1 MRALRAHIAMYP
13 RRIPLSAADLGS
25 EETYLSVIGKIL
37 AALIALMWG
46 ASMIMAGTFGI
57 EPGTQV
63 ATLALVTGVVL
74 ILLAGDQLWRSI
86 RSLS

>member
-1 MRALRAHIAMYP
+1 MRALGAHIPIHP

-25 EETYLSVIGKIL
+25 EETYLSIISKIL

-46 ASMIMAGTFGI
+46 ASMIFAGVFGI

-63 ATLALVTGVVL
+63 ASLAVVTGVVL
-74 ILLAGDQLWRSI
+74 ILLAGDQLWRSV
-86 RSLS
+86 RSLN

>member
-1 MRALRAHIAMYP
+1 MRALRAHIATYP

-25 EETYLSVIGKIL
+25 EETYLSIIGKIL

-46 ASMIMAGTFGI
+46 ASLIMAGAIGI
-57 EPGTQV
+57 EPGTQI
-63 ATLALVTGVVL
+63 ATFAVVIGVVL
-74 ILLAGDQLWRSI
+74 ILLAFDQLLRSI